1 MGLFSNNKK
10 LCPICGAP
18 TPRLLATN
26 VEDMPLCKDC
36 AGKIDMQDGL
46 DSSMT
51 LDAFKKYIAC
61 YDENQPLRE
70 KFHETYRHS
79 FGLFSGVI
87 VLDED
92 DRLLRV
98 KSFDGAFAFQ
108 PSEIKGFRIT
118 EDGRTLMESQNG
130 DLLLHNT
137 DTPQRARDM
146 APQITQ
152 YLMQKRD
159 YEHFEQMERLRGR
172 KDDESRLPP
181 APSFDLPAP
190 VQRFN
195 LDLTLDHPYWHDC
208 HWKVNA
214 PDFNRTEPDI
224 AEYIQDYR
232 NGVEEMHKLALRLIR
247 FMNPGAKERPAQSAK
262 SAAQAAPA
270 APAVNAVEELP
281 KYKALLDAGVIT
293 EEEFAAKK
301 RQLLG
306 I

>member
-18 TPRLLATN
+18 TPRLLATK

-98 KSFDGAFAFQ
+98 ESYDGEFAFQ
-108 PSEIKGFRIT
+108 PSEIRGFRIT
-118 EDGRTLMESQNG
+118 EEGKKLRKAYEAHEIHHGYNEHRRAEPRTDGLC
-130 DLLLHNT
+130 NT
-137 DTPQRARDM
+137 
-146 APQITQ
+146 ITTV
-152 YLMQKRD
+152 QKDNHILEVQSIEEKSTVKVRQATKQG
-159 YEHFEQMERLRGR
+159 YIECELGGGSRFEL
-172 KDDESRLPP
+172 S
-181 APSFDLPAP
+181 
-190 VQRFN
+190 
-195 LDLTLDHPYWHDC
+195 
-208 HWKVNA
+208 
-214 PDFNRTEPDI
+214 
-224 AEYIQDYR
+224 
-232 NGVEEMHKLALRLIR
+232 
-247 FMNPGAKERPAQSAK
+247 
-262 SAAQAAPA
+262 
-270 APAVNAVEELP
+270 
-281 KYKALLDAGVIT
+281 
-293 EEEFAAKK
+293 
-301 RQLLG
+301 
-306 I
+306 